1 MSPFVQVTFCVVHVF
16 MWHTPAVG
24 VTTLA
29 IVFTHGLLVL
39 LTGTVASFSIEK
51 EHHNMI

>member
-1 MSPFVQVTFCVVHVF
+1 MPPICAGNMCDTYVYAAYTSRRF
-16 MWHTPAVG
+16 
-24 VTTLA
+24 TTLA